1 LILALPCLTYAIS
14 SSLVSMIMGTFP
26 RRLFIL
32 FAFLL
37 LAVSN
42 LMIGPS
48 EMLDFPDTNNLV
60 LTGMALSG
68 IA

>member
-1 LILALPCLTYAIS
+1 
-14 SSLVSMIMGTFP
+14 MGTFP